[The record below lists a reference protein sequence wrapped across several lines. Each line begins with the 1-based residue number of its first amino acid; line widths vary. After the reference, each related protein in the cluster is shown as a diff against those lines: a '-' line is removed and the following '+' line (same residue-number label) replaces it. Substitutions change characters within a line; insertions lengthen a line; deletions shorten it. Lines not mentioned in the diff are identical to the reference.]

1 MKYVEIK
8 IKGKIN
14 IDWSE
19 WFDGLEILNLNGNS
33 LLQGSVTDMAAVY
46 GVIEKIKNLGV
57 ELISLN
63 CTDL

>member
-19 WFDGLEILNLNGNS
+19 WFDGLEILNLNGDS
-33 LLQGSVTDMAAVY
+33 LLQGSVADMAAVY
-46 GVIEKIKNLGV
+46 GLIEKIKNLGV
-57 ELISLN
+57 ELRSLN
-63 CTDL
+63 CTDM

>member
-14 IDWSE
+14 TDWSE
-19 WFDGLEILNLNGNS
+19 WFDGLEILNLNGDS

-57 ELISLN
+57 ELISLS
-63 CTDL
+63 CSDL

>member
-19 WFDGLEILNLNGNS
+19 WFDGLEILNLNGDS
-33 LLQGSVTDMAAVY
+33 LLQGSVADVAAVY

-63 CTDL
+63 CIDL

>member
-19 WFDGLEILNLNGNS
+19 WFDGLEILNLNGDS
-33 LLQGSVTDMAAVY
+33 LLQGSVADMAAVY
-46 GVIEKIKNLGV
+46 GLIEKIKTLGV

-63 CTDL
+63 CADL

>member
-8 IKGKIN
+8 KKKKIN

-19 WFDGLEILNLNGNS
+19 WFEGLEILNLNGDS
-33 LLQGSVTDMAAVY
+33 LLQGFVADMAAVY

-57 ELISLN
+57 QLISLN